1 MHRVMC
7 PIVVGLAMATFVAT
21 AAGGAYAAATPVAT
35 TSCPAIL
42 APTGMNPLPA
52 NDDCPTPGARTTKV
66 QTLVTPHA
74 ASTPISTTPLTYD
87 HTNGDLLAITK
98 IDGTNDLAIGGN
110 FSLVYTPD
118 GVSHAATNFAVIDE
132 ASGTVLYGGSAGG
145 GTDKYVRSIG
155 SLNGVIYIGG
165 DFTSW
170 GGVSRTHAVSLAP
183 TGNPASPYSVTSW
196 NPAPGTKVRGLA
208 VDSSAVYFGSGNSAR
223 AVNLTTGSTIW
234 SKSTSG
240 GDVASVFKY
249 QGYVFVGGLFNS
261 FGGVSHPGLVKL
273 NPSDGSL
280 VTAFDAHLRPNTGQG
295 QYGAYDGEEIITMAP
310 GPNSGELLAGSGG
323 HAPAGDSSNEA
334 LLLDVNTGARLMHY
348 STIGDCQGI
357 GTVGDTTVSG
367 YHNNSATAGD
377 PTSANYFGIQ
387 LEDTTGVPTTW
398 DPRVNGNQGNADGGN
413 NGVQTIYVDQT
424 TETVYMGG
432 AFLHWDGTTGSNH
445 QSLIA
450 FSFAPA
456 NATAPGSPTAVSA
469 SAGDTAATVSWTAP
483 ASGGSPITGYTVTS
497 DPGDFTA
504 TTVGATS
511 TTVNGLTDGVTYTF
525 TVTATNGIGTSD
537 PSAPSNPVT
546 PAPPTVADAPTGVVA
561 AAGDSQASVQ
571 WTAPASDGG
580 SPIIDYTVTSDPG
593 ALTATSVGPATS
605 ATVLG
610 LTDGT
615 AYTFT
620 VVATNGVGDSASSE
634 PSNQVTPAAPTVP
647 DAPTAVAATA
657 GNTQANVSWTAPA
670 SNGSPILS
678 YTVTSN
684 PAGGTAS
691 TLGATSTI
699 VTGLMNGT
707 AYTFTVVA
715 TNAIGPSNSSL
726 PSNSVTPTAGTVK
739 SNSAEGG
746 TAGASATTANSG
758 GASGNAFTVLSRGSG
773 ASLVYSTA
781 AAAHGTL
788 GYALKGSSGT
798 ATLVGWNGYSATSM
812 AIRFYYNPGPTLPSK
827 VIRLADIRNS
837 TATAAR
843 VELSASNQLFIQNA
857 AGTTVTT
864 FPHALQANTWY
875 RIELTISISSSA
887 ATINAAYYPAD
898 STTPVDPAY
907 STISGN
913 TGTANIS
920 QVSIGS
926 AASATWTGTSYFDDL
941 AAQAGSTAFIG
952 PG

>member
-21 AAGGAYAAATPVAT
+21 AAGGAYAAAAPVAT

-450 FSFAPA
+450 FSFAPV

-546 PAPPTVADAPTGVVA
+546 PAPPTVSDAPTGVVA

-605 ATVLG
+605 ATVPG